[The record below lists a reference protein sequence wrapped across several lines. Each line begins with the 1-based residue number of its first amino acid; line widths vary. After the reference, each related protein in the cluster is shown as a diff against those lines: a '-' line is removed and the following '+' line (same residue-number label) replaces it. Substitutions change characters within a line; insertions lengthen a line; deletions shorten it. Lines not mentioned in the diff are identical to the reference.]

1 MKAFQG
7 ILVALIR
14 GKRLSTVRWLE
25 AAHRRPWMTMDTAN
39 CVIVGHRQVRNWF
52 IRGCQRLR
60 RQYRCLISLSS
71 GGRNCQA
78 IGLLNIIVF
87 GEGSVMGRL

>member
-7 ILVALIR
+7 ILVELIR

-39 CVIVGHRQVRNWF
+39 CVIVGHRRVHNWF
-52 IRGCQRLR
+52 NRGRPRLR
-60 RQYRCLISLSS
+60 RRYRFLGSLSS
-71 GGRNCQA
+71 GGGNCQA
-78 IGLLNIIVF
+78 IGLLNIITF
-87 GEGSVMGRL
+87 GEDSVMGRL

>member
-1 MKAFQG
+1 MRAFQCV
-7 ILVALIR
+7 LVALII
-14 GKRLSTVRWLE
+14 GTRLSTVRWLE
-25 AAHRRPWMTMDTAN
+25 AAHRRPWIPMDTAN

-71 GGRNCQA
+71 GGRNCQT
-78 IGLLNIIVF
+78 IGLLNIIVL
-87 GEGSVMGRL
+87 GEGRVMGRL